1 MHRSGL
7 SCGQLGAGVHNPG
20 PRLAHPPFSWQ
31 HLFGLVVV
39 PGRSCRPGRSDPA
52 GADAQRRHGGQRA
65 AALFPPPDPPP
76 DPLPDPPS
84 DPPDAVDPLLDDDE
98 PPEVDPFDEPD
109 PDPDEPAAD
118 PLPEPADLRSPDFS
132 PLAAGLSAAPDFSD
146 PSDFSDPFAALMSL
160 DAARES
166 VR

>member
-7 SCGQLGAGVHNPG
+7 SCGQPGAGVHNPG

-76 DPLPDPPS
+76 DP
-84 DPPDAVDPLLDDDE
+84 PDAVDPLLDDDE
-98 PPEVDPFDEPD
+98 PPEADPFDEPE
-109 PDPDEPAAD
+109 PDPDEPPVD
-118 PLPEPADLRSPDFS
+118 PLPEPADLRSTD
-132 PLAAGLSAAPDFSD
+132 
-146 PSDFSDPFAALMSL
+146 
-160 DAARES
+160 
-166 VR
+166 